1 MELLNSYNFV
11 LFVLTQ
17 MILMFT
23 IPAIISGIKYSK
35 LDYFFIIVISTL
47 SLFLFKMFDSV
58 SLIILTSF
66 IIIMYFVK
74 IKWYSILL
82 IMTSQII
89 LYCANYMYIVIYAYI
104 TKISDSIFV
113 IFPSFF
119 VVYVTISILFSY
131 IINRVL
137 KKISTP
143 YLILNKGFL
152 IVIST
157 ILLLTFSLFFFY
169 SQINSDEA
177 KVIRQYSFI
186 FIGITIFLS
195 ILTFVISQFLLKE
208 MKYKRNQEE
217 IETYYEYTLKI
228 EAINNEMRKFRHDY
242 VNILTTLS
250 EFIREDDMPGLR
262 DYFNKNIVPMK
273 DNLQMNAI
281 KLNGIENLKVREIKG
296 LITAKILRAQEMN
309 IPISIEIPDEVSS
322 INLNMID
329 LSRSIGI
336 ILDNAI
342 EASTEIDDPIIRVAF
357 IESENSV
364 TFIVMNKCADD
375 IPRIHELFQ
384 ESFSTKGEGRG
395 LGLSTLKEIALAT
408 DNPYEVLEQA
418 KNMNDIGCYFLDIQ
432 LSTDINGIKLG
443 SEIRKHDPVGN
454 IIFVTSHSEL
464 TYLTFVYKVAAMDFI
479 FKDDP
484 AELRT
489 RIIDCL
495 ETAHTRLQLLSK
507 DNSVETI
514 ELKRGSN
521 SVYVQYDD
529 IMFFESST
537 KSHRLIAHLDNRQI
551 EFYGNLKELS
561 QLDDRF
567 FRCHNSFVVNRHN
580 IESIDSKERIV
591 YFKNKEHCYASVRNV
606 KKI

>member
-1 MELLNSYNFV
+1 MK
-11 LFVLTQ
+11 
-17 MILMFT
+17 I
-23 IPAIISGIKYSK
+23 
-35 LDYFFIIVISTL
+35 FICEDDP
-47 SLFLFKMFDSV
+47 KQRENM
-58 SLIILTSF
+58 
-66 IIIMYFVK
+66 
-74 IKWYSILL
+74 
-82 IMTSQII
+82 
-89 LYCANYMYIVIYAYI
+89 
-104 TKISDSIFV
+104 
-113 IFPSFF
+113 
-119 VVYVTISILFSY
+119 VTIIKNY
-131 IINRVL
+131 IMI
-137 KKISTP
+137 
-143 YLILNKGFL
+143 
-152 IVIST
+152 
-157 ILLLTFSLFFFY
+157 
-169 SQINSDEA
+169 
-177 KVIRQYSFI
+177 
-186 FIGITIFLS
+186 
-195 ILTFVISQFLLKE
+195 
-208 MKYKRNQEE
+208 EE
-217 IETYYEYTLKI
+217 K
-228 EAINNEMRKFRHDY
+228 
-242 VNILTTLS
+242 
-250 EFIREDDMPGLR
+250 
-262 DYFNKNIVPMK
+262 PM
-273 DNLQMNAI
+273 
-281 KLNGIENLKVREIKG
+281 
-296 LITAKILRAQEMN
+296 
-309 IPISIEIPDEVSS
+309 
-322 INLNMID
+322 
-329 LSRSIGI
+329 
-336 ILDNAI
+336 
-342 EASTEIDDPIIRVAF
+342 
-357 IESENSV
+357 
-364 TFIVMNKCADD
+364 
-375 IPRIHELFQ
+375 
-384 ESFSTKGEGRG
+384 
-395 LGLSTLKEIALAT
+395 EIALAT

-537 KSHRLIAHLDNRQI
+537 KSHRLIAHLDNHQI

>member
-1 MELLNSYNFV
+1 METINNLAMATFQLVILFTVAKFISFVKFNLRDYFIIVGIIIPTMFLYYFYGSRAVLIPTFSSIIFLFFKLKYYAIVTILVTMIIMYLSNFATVGLFLTLRKYTTDPAILLPLYILSFSSVSLLATYLVRISLKKFKKSYLSLNKTYMIIISFV
-11 LFVLTQ
+11 LFATFAFFYIYSTNTSSNGDSLIPYALVFIGLIIFISVV
-17 MILMFT
+17 ILIM
-23 IPAIISGIKYSK
+23 
-35 LDYFFIIVISTL
+35 
-47 SLFLFKMFDSV
+47 SLF
-58 SLIILTSF
+58 T
-66 IIIMYFVK
+66 
-74 IKWYSILL
+74 
-82 IMTSQII
+82 
-89 LYCANYMYIVIYAYI
+89 
-104 TKISDSIFV
+104 
-113 IFPSFF
+113 
-119 VVYVTISILFSY
+119 
-131 IINRVL
+131 
-137 KKISTP
+137 
-143 YLILNKGFL
+143 
-152 IVIST
+152 
-157 ILLLTFSLFFFY
+157 
-169 SQINSDEA
+169 
-177 KVIRQYSFI
+177 
-186 FIGITIFLS
+186 
-195 ILTFVISQFLLKE
+195 LKE

-250 EFIREDDMPGLR
+250 EYIREDDMIGLR
-262 DYFNKNIVPMK
+262 AYFNKNIVPMK